1 MSDAP
6 SEDLIALEQAS
17 VDAHAAL
24 LELQER
30 YGSPSAGDGW
40 TEEQHAEYERLWQAW
55 RDAAGKFHAELAKAD
70 GDRFKL
76 EMSAKKAVR
85 HPADDVEA
93 A

>member
-6 SEDLIALEQAS
+6 SNDLIALEQAS
-17 VDAHAAL
+17 MDAHARL

-40 TEEQHAEYERLWQAW
+40 SEEQHAEYGQLWRAW
-55 RDAAGKFHAELAKAD
+55 REAALKFHAALPGGSDRYAEEMRVKA
-70 GDRFKL
+70 
-76 EMSAKKAVR
+76 AVR
-85 HPADDVEA
+85 HPATEA

>member
-1 MSDAP
+1 VSDVP
-6 SEDLIALEQAS
+6 SDDLIALEQAS

-40 TEEQHAEYERLWQAW
+40 TEEQHAEYGRLWQAW
-55 RDAAGKFHAELAKAD
+55 REAALKFHAALRKAG
-70 GDRFKL
+70 GDRLKE
-76 EMSAKKAVR
+76 EMRVKAAVR
-85 HPADDVEA
+85 HPEA

>member
-1 MSDAP
+1 VSDAP
-6 SEDLIALEQAS
+6 SDDLIALEQAS

-40 TEEQHAEYERLWQAW
+40 SEEQHAEYGRLWQIW
-55 RDAAGKFHAELAKAD
+55 REAALKFHAALP
-70 GDRFKL
+70 GGTDRYVE
-76 EMSAKKAVR
+76 EMRVKNAVR
-85 HPADDVEA
+85 HPAVEA